1 MHLIYSRLTAK
12 GEEVKGKKQK
22 TPEAR
27 AREKRGDLAGIRS
40 KQYSFL
46 FR

>member
-22 TPEAR
+22 TPDAR
-27 AREKRGDLAGIRS
+27 AREKMRRFAL
-40 KQYSFL
+40 SFATPGVE
-46 FR
+46 F